1 MVIKIMIDSVHYQW
15 LLKSTELQK
24 QIEGK
29 RERERGKRERERR
42 KKERE
47 IPSLHSENIDL
58 HIYYSHGLP
67 PQT

>member
-29 RERERGKRERERR
+29 RERERGGRERE
-42 KKERE
+42 KEKGKRDT
-47 IPSLHSENIDL
+47 ISP
-58 HIYYSHGLP
+58 
-67 PQT
+67 